1 VGPKLYLRKDKIL
14 WTGRV
19 VPGQA
24 DEFSGQNVKA
34 KCEVSHGTDHESAP
48 EISNSQQWNG

>member
-1 VGPKLYLRKDKIL
+1 MIF

-19 VPGQA
+19 MPGQA